1 MINDNVFDLMS
12 FGFSGG
18 KIPNPYRSWA
28 DSDLNKETLEII
40 EKVGYKEPTPIQRQ
54 AIPIGTS
61 PIITFLFE
69 NIN

>member
-1 MINDNVFDLMS
+1 MFDLMS
-12 FGFSGG
+12 SGFEGG

-40 EKVGYKEPTPIQRQ
+40 EKVGYIDPTPIQRQ

-61 PIITFLFE
+61 SIITYLFE
-69 NIN
+69 NVN